1 MTDREFLCPGS
12 AIVRREPILILYPLP
27 TDRQHVKNI
36 HSPHVGKAQRVPCK
50 HTVDTKGFS
59 TFESGGK
66 LSKYREKKGGRTE
79 LLFSLCP

>member
-1 MTDREFLCPGS
+1 MSDREFLCPGS

-36 HSPHVGKAQRVPCK
+36 HRPQVGKAQTVPCK

-59 TFESGGK
+59 TFEYVGK
-66 LSKYREKKGGRTE
+66 LSKYREKKGETE
-79 LLFSLCP
+79 LLFDRCP